1 MKERQKLVEEK
12 GELPPLLIFPEGTCS
27 NNTHLMKFRRG
38 AFASLRQV
46 IPCTLKYK
54 VGMVHPAIESLTEA
68 VTTIFLACSFSI
80 IRAEVVVYPV
90 FQPNDYLFEEHKEMG
105 EEKWEIYAWACR
117 DLLSKVG
124 GFGKHD
130 ISFKAKY

>member
-1 MKERQKLVEEK
+1 
-12 GELPPLLIFPEGTCS
+12 
-27 NNTHLMKFRRG
+27 
-38 AFASLRQV
+38 
-46 IPCTLKYK
+46 
-54 VGMVHPAIESLTEA
+54 MVHPGIESIPYGVSVL
-68 VTTIFLACSFSI
+68 FCACSFDI

-90 FQPNDYLFEEHKEMG
+90 FQPNDYLYEKHKDKG

-117 DLLSKVG
+117 DLISKVG